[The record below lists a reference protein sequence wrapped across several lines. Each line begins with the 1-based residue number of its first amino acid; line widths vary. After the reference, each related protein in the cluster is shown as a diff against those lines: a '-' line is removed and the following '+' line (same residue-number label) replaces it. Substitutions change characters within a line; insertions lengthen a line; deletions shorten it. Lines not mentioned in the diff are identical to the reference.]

1 MEELTPEQI
10 LEERKR
16 RFRVLACVDG
26 SDESYRG
33 LRYAAA
39 VGHAEDADVILLY
52 VRPVDQGM
60 RTGGLQVR
68 VAREN
73 MLNWGL
79 ELPGLQY
86 LKKGRDQLIE
96 LGEMAPTW
104 GERYTHTD
112 VDGDPLGDNK
122 IEYRSE
128 TGKSI
133 VLKLKV
139 APSVAAGILDQYELG
154 PYNLIIIGASGKSG
168 GIAKALWDPAI
179 AEKVAMH
186 APCSVLI
193 ARDLRRGHGHLVCT
207 DGSEQ
212 ALEMARKSARM
223 VHRTEYKNI
232 SVMSVALDDDSRP
245 EAQRYVDEAVAV
257 IEEADLEVRN
267 AFVRVGNPVEQIIEA
282 GEDYSL
288 ILVGES
294 GKTGLKR
301 FFMGSVAFKVLEYAN
316 KSVMV
321 VR

>member
-186 APCSVLI
+186 APCSVLV